1 MSDTATSAATSEK
14 PAASES
20 TSPAS
25 QITALPDP
33 QAPSLLEELNQARLT
48 IGNRDRFIEKLQSEL
63 ADALQTETDLRAEI
77 SRINKNP
84 FLFVLGT
91 FDAGQVYDDLGKQV
105 LSLSEEIMRL
115 DGKGSLT
122 VTLTGKPYSGG
133 VTYEHTVKVTEPKPE
148 KKPKIFYYSDGEL
161 TRDDPAQKRFAF
173 EDRPNGGGTPR
184 SSRRGQED

>member
-122 VTLTGKPYSGG
+122 VTL
-133 VTYEHTVKVTEPKPE
+133 
-148 KKPKIFYYSDGEL
+148 
-161 TRDDPAQKRFAF
+161 
-173 EDRPNGGGTPR
+173 DRK
-184 SSRRGQED
+184 SVV